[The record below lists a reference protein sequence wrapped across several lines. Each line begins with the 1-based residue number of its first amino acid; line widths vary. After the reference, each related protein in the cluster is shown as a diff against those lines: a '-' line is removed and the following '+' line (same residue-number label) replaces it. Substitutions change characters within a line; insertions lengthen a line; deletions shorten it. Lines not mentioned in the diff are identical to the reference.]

1 MLHGN
6 ILYVPLVKWLLALVW
21 SLSGIPNAKKNKL
34 KFDNPKL
41 CCVNFIDVDEIN
53 T

>member
-1 MLHGN
+1 M
-6 ILYVPLVKWLLALVW
+6 VACSSLVFVRDTKCQ
-21 SLSGIPNAKKNKL
+21 KKNKL